1 MTYRLLRLAIVL
13 LFVSGCTLVSTPEL
27 QWIDPSTSLQWPI
40 PPDKPRIRYL
50 RDFKGAVDF
59 QDNSS
64 SHKFLTWLTGD
75 SDKKLP
81 FVSPY
86 GVAADGLGRIW
97 VADMGIRGVHQID
110 LRKKEISYILSAGT
124 LPLETPAGVAID
136 LEQKRLYISDTT
148 LAKIFFFI
156 KYLFSHSRGAPPPPG
171 APRGG
176 VKNQKKK
183 TRLYISD
190 TTLAKVFLFDL
201 DGRFIKEWDAPDNFG
216 RPAGLAIDKS
226 GRLYV
231 IDAKKN
237 RLCIFSKDGELLRTI
252 TSAALPDFTFNT
264 PSNVAVNDQGQI
276 FVVDSMN
283 FRVETFSAEGESLG
297 TIGSVGDGPGYFA
310 RPRGIAIDGEGHIYV
325 ADATFDNI
333 QVFDNSGK
341 LLIYFGQSGAKA
353 GEFSLPAGITFDQQ
367 NRLYVVD
374 SYNQR
379 LQIFEYLP

>member
-136 LEQKRLYISDTT
+136 LEQK
-148 LAKIFFFI
+148 
-156 KYLFSHSRGAPPPPG
+156 
-171 APRGG
+171 
-176 VKNQKKK
+176 
-183 TRLYISD
+183 RLYISD